1 MSGDGAPNFRLAS
14 LGVWMGRDS
23 APSPSLSKQSSSLR
37 SCTYVVA
44 IIIDREELV
53 THISNFTSKTLHLTF
68 NSTCIWPYLYSLHLL
83 EWCRLKY
90 VIRITLIK
98 LLKNISNL
106 APSFKCTNFAGDRDR
121 LWGEGVWIMSGD
133 RDRLWGEG
141 VWIMSILFSTIWVYV
156 TRIQSYLRL
165 PHWRAS
171 PAVVSFF

>member
-23 APSPSLSKQSSSLR
+23 APSPSLSKHSSSLR
-37 SCTYVVA
+37 SCTFVVA

-121 LWGEGVWIMSGD
+121 LWGEGIWIMSGDRDSMWGEGVWIMSGD
-133 RDRLWGEG
+133 RDRLWREG
-141 VWIMSILFSTIWVYV
+141 VWIMSILFLYNLGVC
-156 TRIQSYLRL
+156 
-165 PHWRAS
+165 H
-171 PAVVSFF
+171 